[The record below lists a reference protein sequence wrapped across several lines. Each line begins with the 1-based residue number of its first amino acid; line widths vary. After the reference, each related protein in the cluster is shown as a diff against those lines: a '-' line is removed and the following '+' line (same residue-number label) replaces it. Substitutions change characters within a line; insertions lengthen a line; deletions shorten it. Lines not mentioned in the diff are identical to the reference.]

1 MILNNQSVNLMTET
15 IEKHEHRDDTASKM
29 GMWLFIFTELL
40 LFGGLFLVYSV
51 YRHLY
56 PQDFHYAAMQLNVAF
71 GAVNT
76 VILLVSSMTI
86 AMSITAIQKGNKDL
100 CMALIA
106 LTVILALA
114 FLVNKYF
121 EWGHKLEHH
130 IYPGSETVMEFKRG
144 AILFFGLYFFMTGLH
159 AFHVIVGMVL
169 LTWIFFRVRSGSI
182 NPGRNVLLENGGLYW
197 HLVDLIWIF
206 LFPLLYLI
214 T

>member
-1 MILNNQSVNLMTET
+1 MTET
-15 IEKHEHRDDTASKM
+15 TVKHEHRDDTASKM

-56 PQDFHYAAMQLNVAF
+56 PQDFHYAAMQLNVVF
-71 GAVNT
+71 GTANT

-86 AMSITAIQKGNKDL
+86 AMSITAIQKGNTKL
-100 CMALIA
+100 SLALIA
-106 LTVILALA
+106 LTVFLALF

-121 EWGHKLEHH
+121 EWGHKIEHH
-130 IYPGSETVMEFKRG
+130 IYPGSDAVLGFKRG

-159 AFHVIVGMVL
+159 AFHVIVGMIL
-169 LTWIFFRVRSGSI
+169 LSIIFFRVKAGKV
-182 NPGRNVLLENGGLYW
+182 NQGKYALLENGGLYW